1 MSWITNLGSGLS
13 VKVRMTALAA
23 IPTLG
28 LLGMSWQVV
37 DTRWDLATEMSKVAD
52 LTSLTSDVT
61 DYVHALQKEAGA
73 SAAFVSSKGG
83 DGQSDLDQQRRTSDE
98 ARAKVEAVLKT
109 FDLKAVSS
117 ELDAVLQDGLRKSA
131 GADAVRNGVSRR
143 TISADDMNNY
153 YTASIVRLLDVSLY
167 AKKAITHPEVARL
180 MTVYGYTL
188 QAEEASSAARANAA
202 VGLSAGRFDTA
213 LYAKVMAF
221 VAKQEAFMSILEL
234 NANRSELDVLHA
246 TYVGT
251 PIDETA
257 RYLAVIR
264 ETGPNADVAKLDPAG
279 WLRVNADR
287 MALFG
292 KVEGVFHDNLLTTA
306 ARVRSDA
313 QAGLV
318 LSATVA
324 GGLALVTLFLAFV
337 VTSGITV
344 PIRKLSD
351 VMHDLAEG
359 RLATEVE
366 GADRGDEIG
375 AMAKTV
381 LVFRDRLQE
390 NEAMR
395 ERQANIERE
404 NAARILTERNAIA
417 DQFQAKMGVL
427 ADHFAKSSNE
437 VAEAARNMSATAE
450 ETSRQAQAV
459 ASGAEEATNNVQT
472 VAAGAEE
479 LSASIREINRQVAK
493 SATIA
498 GEAAEEATRSEG
510 NVRALN
516 EASATIGDV
525 VGLIKDIASQTNL
538 LALNA
543 TIEAARAGEAGRG
556 FAVVASEVK
565 QLAAQTAKA
574 TDEIAAK
581 IGEIQAAT
589 DETVGSIGRI
599 VATIK
604 TIREVTS
611 SIAGAVEEQ
620 GAATNEIAA
629 NTQRAARGNQ
639 DVTGNITGVGQ
650 AAEMTGAAST
660 HLMSLSGNLQT
671 QSGELQ
677 REVAEFVRGLRAG

>member
-1 MSWITNLGSGLS
+1 
-13 VKVRMTALAA
+13 MTALAA

-37 DTRWDLATEMSKVAD
+37 DTRWDLASEMTEVAD
-52 LTSLTSDVT
+52 MTSLTSDVV

-73 SAAFVSSKGG
+73 SASFVSSKGG
-83 DGQSDLDQQRRTSDE
+83 DGQTDLDRLRRTSDE

-109 FDLKAVSS
+109 FDLKAVSN
-117 ELDAVLQDGLRKSA
+117 ELDTVLQDGLRKSA

-167 AKKAITHPEVARL
+167 AAKTISHAEVARL
-180 MTVYGYTL
+180 MNVYAYTL

-221 VAKQEAFMSILEL
+221 VAKQEAFMSTLEL

-246 TYVGT
+246 TYAGT

-257 RYLAVIR
+257 RYLNVVRDA
-264 ETGPNADVAKLDPAG
+264 GPNAGITNLDAAG

-287 MALFG
+287 LALFG